1 MTIHSSHPFSG
12 PPGDAD
18 EVRRLRGRIGGVV
31 TLWTTGVGEARA
43 GLTVS
48 SVMVARGEEGR
59 FLALVDP
66 LSDFAEEFDRNGR
79 AVVHLLRWRHREL
92 ADAFAGLSPAPG
104 GAFAGADFV
113 DESHGPRLVG
123 VGSWAQVQRE
133 DAIDVGWS
141 TLYTCRIVEAHVED
155 ENDPLVHRRGRYRRV
170 ADAPGSAE
178 Q

>member
-1 MTIHSSHPFSG
+1 MTIHRSHPFTG
-12 PPGDAD
+12 PYEAPD

-31 TLWTTGVGEARA
+31 TLWTTGVDAARS

-66 LSDFAEEFDRNGR
+66 LSDFAEEFERNGR
-79 AVVHLLRWRHREL
+79 AVVHLLRWEHREL
-92 ADAFAGLSPAPG
+92 ADVFAGLSPAPG
-104 GAFAGADFV
+104 GAFASADFV
-113 DESHGPRLVG
+113 DESHGPRLAT
-123 VGSWAQVQRE
+123 VGSWAQVERE
-133 DAIDVGWS
+133 RAGEVGWS

-155 ENDPLVHRRGRYRRV
+155 EVDPLVHRRGRYRRA
-170 ADAPGSAE
+170 ADALGAAE

>member
-1 MTIHSSHPFSG
+1 MTIHSSHPFTG
-12 PPGDAD
+12 PRDAPD
-18 EVRRLRGRIGGVV
+18 EVRQLRGRIGGVV
-31 TLWTTGVGEARA
+31 TLWTTGTGAARS

-79 AVVHLLRWRHREL
+79 AVVHLLRWQHRDL
-92 ADAFAGLSPAPG
+92 ADIFAGLSPAPG
-104 GAFAGADFV
+104 GAFASADFTGA
-113 DESHGPRLVG
+113 SHGPRLMSA
-123 VGSWAQVQRE
+123 GSWAQVERE
-133 DAIDVGWS
+133 GADEVGWS

-155 ENDPLVHRRGRYRRV
+155 EDDPLVHRRGRYRRA
-170 ADAPGSAE
+170 ADAQGPAE